1 MLHLNKWLKKSLVI
15 LFSIVTFGMIA
26 PPQVLLAEENHSDQ
40 ASAGIRGD
48 GQFTPEENHIYQQPL
63 DISEI
68 FREADEQA
76 FLKFGSK
83 IGPVI
88 EDEFRTFIL
97 PKMEEAIA
105 DTIQNTENTNLTVSK
120 KPGKGK
126 SEKIFHIYS
135 NNTGEDLIR
144 FHVRI
149 DQPPKEG
156 YWFNFHYH
164 TYKDSFVK
172 HHNLGSIYWNKNTPP
187 GWMNQK
193 EYVN

>member
-1 MLHLNKWLKKSLVI
+1 MNKWLKKTLVI

-40 ASAGIRGD
+40 ASAGFLGD
-48 GQFTPEENHIYQQPL
+48 GQYTPKEKQQSPDINQIY
-63 DISEI
+63 
-68 FREADEQA
+68 READEQA
-76 FLKFGSK
+76 FIKFGSK

-88 EDEFRTFIL
+88 EGEFRTFIL

-105 DTIQNTENTNLTVSK
+105 ETLQTTDGTSFTVSK

-135 NNTGEDLIR
+135 SVTGEDLIR

-164 TYKDSFVK
+164 TYKDSYMK
-172 HHNLGSIYWNKNTPP
+172 HHDLGSIYWNKNTPP
-187 GWMNQK
+187 GWMTQK